1 LYLYRYFNKYAISGK
16 DVNFDPTK
24 ISMWSRNW
32 YPFRSTWVYLRFLVG
47 FLLFNLSFSV
57 ECFVNKC
64 LSCLFW
70 LLYCLSLAPCKA
82 FNISSAW
89 CHLNL
94 YLYRYFNKYAISGKD
109 VNFDPTKISM
119 KSWKI
124 PKG

>member
-1 LYLYRYFNKYAISGK
+1 MKNAKLYTIIYYCQTLPFFVSWTKKAGHVIVG
-16 DVNFDPTK
+16 DDLEDNFHQ
-24 ISMWSRNW
+24 
-32 YPFRSTWVYLRFLVG
+32 
-47 FLLFNLSFSV
+47 
-57 ECFVNKC
+57 
-64 LSCLFW
+64 
-70 LLYCLSLAPCKA
+70 APCKA

-94 YLYRYFNKYAISGKD
+94 YLYRYFDKYAISGKD